1 MGHNAALCGV
11 IAAMVRPLL
20 NGLLA
25 LVLAVLAAPLVQAE
39 VNHGLPPPASSVPDI
54 PASRPSTQSVQ
65 GSLPDLGSSANSI
78 LSRADEYQIGRV
90 MMRDLRSQN
99 AVLDDPEASDY
110 LQSVGSRIAVEAQE
124 GQQQFT
130 FFAVRD
136 QSINAFALPG
146 GFIGVNTGLILL
158 TTSESELAG
167 VMAHEIGH
175 VVQRHIARAVEAQS
189 RSSIATMATMLGA
202 VLIGAVTGNANALP
216 GIIAAGQGVAM
227 QQQINFTRGEET
239 EADRVGIGFMA
250 AAGFDPNGMVG
261 FFATMMRERGVGA
274 DDIPMFLVDHPAD
287 TKRVAEARARV
298 NSLSGYARRPDSA
311 TYPYMR
317 ERLRVISGPGETD
330 LRRYYEHQRQA
341 DPDSRALR
349 YGAALAEL
357 KSGDPVV
364 AVDLLKPLVDAQPG
378 LPLLYGALG
387 QAQMAAGRDRDAR
400 ATFEQALALS
410 PRNVPLSVRYAEA
423 LLKLGDA
430 RKAHAL
436 LLDLFNNVMPTPEQ
450 IRLTAI
456 AANSAGDT
464 ADAYYYMGELHIAT
478 GDLSIAGTQLEL
490 ALATPGLT
498 EVQRKRF
505 QARLDEVRGWM
516 REMQGNR
523 ASRGQPPG

>member
-1 MGHNAALCGV
+1 ML
-11 IAAMVRPLL
+11 RPLV
-20 NGLLA
+20 NGALLA
-25 LVLAVLAAPLVQAE
+25 MVLAVGMASPAQAE
-39 VNHGLPPPASSVPDI
+39 GNRSLPAPTSSVPDI

-65 GSLPDLGSSANSI
+65 ASLPDLGSSANSL
-78 LSRADEYQIGRV
+78 LSRADEYQIGRL

-99 AVLDDPEASDY
+99 AVLDDAEVADY
-110 LQSVGSRIAVEAQE
+110 LQSLGSRIAVEAQE
-124 GQQQFT
+124 GQQQFN

-146 GFIGVNTGLILL
+146 GFIGVNTGLVLL
-158 TTSESELAG
+158 TGSESELAG
-167 VMAHEIGH
+167 VLAHEIGH

-189 RSSIATMATMLGA
+189 RSSLTTMATMLGA

-239 EADRVGIGFMA
+239 EADRVGIGYMA

-274 DDIPMFLVDHPAD
+274 DNIPVMLMDHPAD
-287 TKRVAEARARV
+287 TNRVAEARARV
-298 NSLSGYARRPDSA
+298 NSLTGYARRPDSA
-311 TYPYMR
+311 SYAYIR
-317 ERLRVISGPGETD
+317 ERLRVLSGSSDAD
-330 LRRYYEHQRQA
+330 LRRYYAHQRES
-341 DPDSRALR
+341 DPGNRALR
-349 YGAALAEL
+349 YGAALAEI
-357 KSGDPVV
+357 KSGDPAI
-364 AVDLLKPLVDAQPG
+364 AVELLKPLVEAEPG

-387 QAQMAAGRDRDAR
+387 QAQMAAGRGPEAR

-410 PRNVPLSVRYAEA
+410 PRNVPLSVRYADV

-430 RKAHAL
+430 KKAHAL

-478 GDLSIAGTQLEL
+478 GDLSIASTQLEL

-505 QARLDEVRGWM
+505 QARLDEIRGWM
-516 REMQGNR
+516 REMQGSR
-523 ASRGQPPG
+523 ASRQQPPG